1 MLLLSGILLILSNTV
16 SAPCN
21 SFFKTVCNLC
31 IDGKTFFKPF
41 FICNA
46 ICIFIG
52 KLLQSFIFVLLSFV
66 LWPFYIIALL
76 VGVAADLILLL
87 VFYVLKFIFVGLFVV
102 ILAILFY
109 ILPIAV
115 IVVSIIIAIKY
126 LQNADEL
133 NAIDFVIT
141 IISVIG
147 TIAMCV
153 LYYCH

>member
-1 MLLLSGILLILSNTV
+1 M
-16 SAPCN
+16 
-21 SFFKTVCNLC
+21 
-31 IDGKTFFKPF
+31 
-41 FICNA
+41 
-46 ICIFIG
+46 
-52 KLLQSFIFVLLSFV
+52 QSFIFVLLSFV

-87 VFYVLKFIFVGLFVV
+87 VFYVLKFIFVGIFVV

-109 ILPIAV
+109 ILPIEV
-115 IVVSIIIAIKY
+115 IVASIIIAIKY